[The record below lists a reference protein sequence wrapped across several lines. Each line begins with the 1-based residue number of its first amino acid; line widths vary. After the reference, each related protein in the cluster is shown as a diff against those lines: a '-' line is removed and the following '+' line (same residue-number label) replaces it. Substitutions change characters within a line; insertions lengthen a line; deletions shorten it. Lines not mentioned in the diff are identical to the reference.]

1 MAGKKEFYLKVAE
14 ALHNDVGRGIV
25 RIDENSMGRLGIVS
39 GDIIEIAGKKTTVAI
54 VWLAHPQDSGL
65 DIIRMDGLIRQ
76 NSDSSLGEKVKV
88 KKADFSPARK
98 VIIAPIRH
106 EIRFGADFGS
116 HLRQRL
122 LGRPL
127 VQGDNLSI
135 GILGQAIPFVVA
147 NTDPRGIVQIHDT
160 TRLEIKEK
168 PMKVTEAPAVRYE
181 DIGGLR
187 DEIARVR
194 EMIELPMKHPELFEK
209 LGITPPKGVLLF
221 GPPGTGKTLIAKA
234 VASESNAYFIPL
246 NGPEIMDK
254 FYGESERKLRD
265 MFQEAQENAPAIIF
279 IDEIDSI
286 APKREETR
294 GEVERR
300 VVAQLL
306 TLMDGLTARGDVI
319 VIAATNRQDDIDPA
333 LRRPGRFDREIEIGV
348 PDRDG
353 RREILGVH
361 TRGMPLTKDVNLK
374 EIAGSTHGFVGAD
387 LASLSR
393 EAAMNA
399 LKKILPKID
408 LEKEEIPVE
417 ILDELKVEKDD
428 FVEAMKSVNPSALR
442 EVLVEVPDI
451 KWKDI
456 GGLKEVKDALR
467 EAVEWPLKYP
477 ESFEKMGIRPSKA
490 VLLYGPAGCGKTLL
504 AKAAANESEA
514 NFISVKGPQVLCV
527 AANTSIFTDFC
538 GVRTIEEFY
547 NIMCPISD
555 VEHSASD
562 LEVIRPKKTFHT
574 YAITDNGEFIQTEI
588 KTLHKLH
595 VNDCYEIEFSNNST
609 ITGSKNQPL
618 LTFKDNKIKWMK
630 LEDIQ
635 PGDLIAYPARL
646 QPFDKEISLPIPMY
660 KHLRIVG
667 EDNENYHARIFSTKQ
682 ITKLP
687 KYLTSDLA
695 SFLGWFVSE
704 GSVTKDSVRICN
716 SSKENKE
723 EIKKLFQQ
731 FVEEERITVHND
743 RVIVYSTV
751 LVKYL
756 EEIFDQ
762 KFGAKKSYTIKCPNI
777 ISKGS
782 NDVIRAFLR
791 SAYKGDGYIG
801 GEKVEYGTMSKHL
814 AQGMCYLLTLQGI
827 KYRFWQRKDKM
838 YMITISGK
846 KEIAFFK
853 NNILESETDG
863 MLRRE
868 YNALYKI
875 PPVSNLLR
883 ETKTKLRLRYGKELP
898 DGSFEH
904 VISGRRTI
912 GLLRLQR
919 IMDIYKRYADDSIKE
934 TETYR
939 TLDFIAKGNVLWTT
953 VENKKNA
960 KSQIMY
966 DIETEHGSFIGGNIP
981 LILHNSMW
989 VGESERGVREIF
1001 KKAKQTAPTIIL
1013 FDEIDALAPRRRGD
1027 VIGGSHVTE
1036 TVVNQILTEMDGIES
1051 LENVIVIGATNRPDI
1066 LDPSLLRPGRF
1077 DSRIL
1082 VPAPDKEA
1090 RLEIFK
1096 IHTRE
1101 MPLEGVDL
1109 EELASRIKDYSGA
1122 DIEAICR
1129 EAAMIALRED
1139 IKSKKVTKEHFEQAL
1154 KKIKP
1159 SVSKMDLESYVESIK
1174 DSEKV
1179 SLPAYG

>member
-1 MAGKKEFYLKVAE
+1 MVDKKELELKVAE

-25 RIDENSMGRLGIVS
+25 RIDENSMRKLGIVS
-39 GDIIEIAGKKTTVAI
+39 GDIIGITGKKSTAAI
-54 VWLAHPQDSGL
+54 VWLAHPQDSNL
-65 DIIRMDGLIRQ
+65 DIIGMDGLIRQ
-76 NSDSSLGEKVKV
+76 NSDTSLGEKVKV

-98 VIIAPIRH
+98 VVIAPIRH

-116 HLRQRL
+116 HLKQRL
-122 LGRPL
+122 IGRPL

-147 NTDPRGIVQIHDT
+147 NTDPRGIVQIQDT

-187 DEIARVR
+187 EEITKVR

-209 LGITPPKGVLLF
+209 LGITPPKGVLLY

-265 MFQEAQENAPAIIF
+265 MFEEAQENAPSIIF

-353 RREILGVH
+353 RREVLEIH
-361 TRGMPLTKDVNLK
+361 TRGMPLAEDVDLK

-399 LKKILPKID
+399 LKRVLPKID

-428 FVEAMKSVNPSALR
+428 FVEAMKGVGPSALR
-442 EVLVEVPDI
+442 EVLVEVPDV

-456 GGLKEVKDALR
+456 GGLRDVKDALR
-467 EAVEWPLKYP
+467 EAVEWPLRYP
-477 ESFEKMGIRPSKA
+477 ESFERMGIRPSKA
-490 VLLYGPAGCGKTLL
+490 VLLYGPPGCGKTLL

-514 NFISVKGPQVLCV
+514 NFISVKGPQVL
-527 AANTSIFTDFC
+527 
-538 GVRTIEEFY
+538 
-547 NIMCPISD
+547 
-555 VEHSASD
+555 
-562 LEVIRPKKTFHT
+562 
-574 YAITDNGEFIQTEI
+574 
-588 KTLHKLH
+588 
-595 VNDCYEIEFSNNST
+595 
-609 ITGSKNQPL
+609 
-618 LTFKDNKIKWMK
+618 
-630 LEDIQ
+630 
-635 PGDLIAYPARL
+635 
-646 QPFDKEISLPIPMY
+646 
-660 KHLRIVG
+660 
-667 EDNENYHARIFSTKQ
+667 
-682 ITKLP
+682 
-687 KYLTSDLA
+687 
-695 SFLGWFVSE
+695 
-704 GSVTKDSVRICN
+704 
-716 SSKENKE
+716 
-723 EIKKLFQQ
+723 
-731 FVEEERITVHND
+731 
-743 RVIVYSTV
+743 
-751 LVKYL
+751 
-756 EEIFDQ
+756 
-762 KFGAKKSYTIKCPNI
+762 
-777 ISKGS
+777 
-782 NDVIRAFLR
+782 
-791 SAYKGDGYIG
+791 
-801 GEKVEYGTMSKHL
+801 
-814 AQGMCYLLTLQGI
+814 
-827 KYRFWQRKDKM
+827 
-838 YMITISGK
+838 
-846 KEIAFFK
+846 
-853 NNILESETDG
+853 
-863 MLRRE
+863 
-868 YNALYKI
+868 
-875 PPVSNLLR
+875 
-883 ETKTKLRLRYGKELP
+883 
-898 DGSFEH
+898 
-904 VISGRRTI
+904 
-912 GLLRLQR
+912 
-919 IMDIYKRYADDSIKE
+919 
-934 TETYR
+934 
-939 TLDFIAKGNVLWTT
+939 
-953 VENKKNA
+953 
-960 KSQIMY
+960 
-966 DIETEHGSFIGGNIP
+966 
-981 LILHNSMW
+981 SMW
-989 VGESERGVREIF
+989 IGESERGIREIF

-1027 VIGGSHVTE
+1027 VTGGSHVTE

-1082 VPAPDKEA
+1082 VPAPDNEA
-1090 RLEIFK
+1090 RAEIFK
-1096 IHTRE
+1096 IHTGG

-1109 EELASRIKDYSGA
+1109 EDITSRTKGYSGA

-1129 EAAMIALRED
+1129 EAAMIALREN
-1139 IKSKKVTKEHFEQAL
+1139 IKSDKVTREHFEQAL

-1159 SVSKMDLESYVESIK
+1159 SISKMELENYTESFK
-1174 DSEKV
+1174 DDKISR
-1179 SLPAYG
+1179 PAYG